1 MQLADQAS
9 FENRFASGVQVW
21 PCSLWRDDW
30 RKRFSP
36 SEMGAGELLSLGH
49 SDVIEAEHA
58 AIAKTGA
65 SALVTNT
72 FGANAIV
79 MERYGQE
86 SQVTKSN
93 SESARIA
100 FKVS

>member
-1 MQLADQAS
+1 MQLANQTD

-21 PCSLWRDDW
+21 PCSLWRNEW
-30 RKRFSP
+30 RKRFSA

-58 AIAKTGA
+58 AIAKAGA

-79 MERYGQE
+79 MESYREE
-86 SQVTKSN
+86 SGV
-93 SESARIA
+93 
-100 FKVS
+100 